1 LIRRCGIP
9 GCATAHFNKI
19 TELDGYGNVDALFVI
34 GRTLPKPQDTRRMA
48 LALFGA
54 DIPLENPTEY
64 PIGVLMED
72 GSGLGIVGRL
82 HTNPYLESI
91 RQACADAEVIQAVG
105 RGRGVNRT
113 EDRPLRVY
121 LLTDSVVPFPVQS
134 VEAWRDVEPTCL
146 DRMWLAGGVAFNASD
161 AAALY
166 PDLFG
171 SANAAKKAIQGAA
184 RSGTASPDQTH
195 KGRILYRYLIEDSPP
210 VNGADLI
217 YQVAGARQ
225 KLRRA
230 TVPAERIEEFRSRLE
245 AIHGPLPRFEVQRR
259 KPAPLP
265 QWVVD
270 LTEPGWNPVLVPP
283 PEPVVPDENPDDYE
297 D

>member
-1 LIRRCGIP
+1 
-9 GCATAHFNKI
+9 
-19 TELDGYGNVDALFVI
+19 
-34 GRTLPKPQDTRRMA
+34 
-48 LALFGA
+48 
-54 DIPLENPTEY
+54 
-64 PIGVLMED
+64 
-72 GSGLGIVGRL
+72 
-82 HTNPYLESI
+82 
-91 RQACADAEVIQAVG
+91 
-105 RGRGVNRT
+105 
-113 EDRPLRVY
+113 
-121 LLTDSVVPFPVQS
+121 
-134 VEAWRDVEPTCL
+134 
-146 DRMWLAGGVAFNASD
+146 
-161 AAALY
+161 
-166 PDLFG
+166 
-171 SANAAKKAIQGAA
+171 
-184 RSGTASPDQTH
+184 
-195 KGRILYRYLIEDSPP
+195 